1 MPEDFNSKTYVAFSD
16 LCGFKQMMNE
26 NRKKAVKAL
35 DCLYESV
42 YDIQNDRA
50 RLLRTHVDAIAVSDC
65 IVSWATDEQL
75 DTIVAFLR
83 WFHSRMIKDGYLLR
97 TTIAY
102 DAFCYQRRLQL
113 RNLQKAYIEG
123 GAYISAYL
131 GNDKAEPGMIIL
143 LDPDSN
149 HNSNVPC
156 IPKPNGFKWK
166 LCKKTKNW
174 EYFWSAHH
182 KVDISKIKKERTKAK
197 ELEFDRLTEIY
208 QGRLKGRN

>member
-1 MPEDFNSKTYVAFSD
+1 MPENFNSKTYVAFSD

-42 YDIQNDRA
+42 YDIQNA
-50 RLLRTHVDAIAVSDC
+50 KAILLRTHVDAIAVSDC
-65 IVSWATDEQL
+65 VVSWATDEQL
-75 DTIVAFLR
+75 DTIVAFLG
-83 WFHSRMIKDGYLLR
+83 WFHSRMIKKGFLLR

-102 DAFCYQRRLQL
+102 DAFRYQRRLQL

-131 GNDKAEPGMIIL
+131 GNDNAEPGMIIL

-149 HNSNVPC
+149 HKSDVP
-156 IPKPNGFKWK
+156 
-166 LCKKTKNW
+166 
-174 EYFWSAHH
+174 
-182 KVDISKIKKERTKAK
+182 
-197 ELEFDRLTEIY
+197 
-208 QGRLKGRN
+208 

>member
-1 MPEDFNSKTYVAFSD
+1 MLENFNGKTYVAFSD

-42 YDIQNDRA
+42 YDIQNDED
-50 RLLRTHVDAIAVSDC
+50 RLRMTHVDAIAVSDC
-65 IVSWATDEQL
+65 VVSWVTNGQL
-75 DTIVAFLR
+75 DTIVEFLS
-83 WFHSRMIKDGYLLR
+83 WFHSRMIKKGYLLR

-149 HNSNVPC
+149 NKSDVPC
-156 IPKPNGFKWK
+156 IPKSNVWKWQ
-166 LCKKTKNW
+166 LCKKTKN
-174 EYFWSAHH
+174 
-182 KVDISKIKKERTKAK
+182 
-197 ELEFDRLTEIY
+197 
-208 QGRLKGRN
+208 